1 MDIKNGVGPSKVF
14 VNNTGKS
21 YVYLIDFLT
30 EKFPQIS
37 KSEWVARMDQGL
49 VLDEAGTPQSSQ
61 ALCLNNAFIY
71 YYRSLESEEVIP
83 FQEMIV
89 YEDDHLLIAD
99 KPHFLPVTPAGH
111 YLQETLLIRLKNKT
125 GLHDLAPIH
134 RIDRE
139 TAGLVAFSKRVE
151 DRNHYQSLLRDRK
164 IKKSYEAIA
173 PYQEHL
179 KDQFPIERIS
189 RIEESDIFIQM
200 QEVPGE
206 PNSDSII
213 HLLEVSEPWAKYRLE
228 LGSGKKHQ
236 LRVHMHA
243 LGMPIKNDKIYP
255 NIIQQPAAGKDYSE
269 PLQLLAKQLS
279 FRDPMTQL
287 EHHFQSHFYLN
298 LSDFSPNP

>member
-125 GLHDLAPIH
+125 GLHDLTPIH

-151 DRNHYQSLLRDRK
+151 DRNRYQSLLRDRK

-213 HLLEVSEPWAKYRLE
+213 YLLEVSEPWAKYRLE

-279 FRDPMTQL
+279 FRDPVTQL
-287 EHHFQSHFYLN
+287 EHDFQSHFYLN